1 MIIVVDG
8 INIGVTAHEIS
19 ILPFSLLN
27 YQGKNSLN
35 INKRASRE
43 ENIYINYKHQIE
55 NKEKLI
61 QKLKEDNNTTTFT
74 EESFSSS

>member
-43 ENIYINYKHQIE
+43 ENIYINT
-55 NKEKLI
+55 
-61 QKLKEDNNTTTFT
+61 NTQ
-74 EESFSSS
+74 